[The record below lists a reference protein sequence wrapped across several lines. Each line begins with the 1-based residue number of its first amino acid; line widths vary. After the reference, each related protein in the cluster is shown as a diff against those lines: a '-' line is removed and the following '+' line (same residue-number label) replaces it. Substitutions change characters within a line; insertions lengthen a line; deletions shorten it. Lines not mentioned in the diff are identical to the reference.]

1 MRNYL
6 TRTTTVG
13 IALLLAGMLGVWFF
27 YGHKHSSWPYR
38 EPAPE
43 QALVLDWYQHA
54 LVCDRYAEGYNGPI
68 AARTYAYLGLAA
80 YETALSALDG
90 YLSMAG
96 HYPDLYLPV
105 WEHPEYP
112 LHLPSALNAC
122 YAFLFDHFFVT
133 VPPQVQE
140 AGHQL
145 KKKWEQIAAG
155 QVPQA
160 QHRASARFGREVAA
174 AVHQWSAK
182 DSLGHQAFFHNFER
196 SYVPPVQAGKWEPSK
211 LFPMPALLPYWGQVR
226 TFLVS
231 PQDLAVR
238 PLPEFSMDAGSPY
251 YIQALEL
258 YTVSSPLSFENKWI
272 AEFWSDDHHGLTF
285 SPSGRWISIANQVVA
300 QEQPHTDKLLE
311 TYLRLG
317 LVMHDAFVYCWHAKY
332 HYNQAR
338 PETLIQKIF
347 NPQWTP
353 LGHTPPFPAYP
364 SGHATIAAASAVVL
378 TKLYGDGYAL
388 TDESHR
394 GRTEFKGEP
403 RHFHSFQEM
412 AYENAYSRIPLG
424 VHLRMDCD
432 EGFRLGGLL
441 GKAHNQLHLQTH
453 SFSGK

>member
-6 TRTTTVG
+6 KRKTTIG
-13 IALLLAGMLGVWFF
+13 IALLLAAMLAVWFF
-27 YGHKHSSWPYR
+27 YNPTHHSWPYQQ
-38 EPAPE
+38 PVPE

-54 LVCDRYAEGYNGPI
+54 LECDRYAEGYNGPV

-80 YETALSALDG
+80 YETAVSALDG
-90 YLSMAG
+90 YLSMGG

-105 WEHPEYP
+105 WQQPEYP
-112 LHLPSALNAC
+112 IHLPSALNAC
-122 YAFLFDHFFVT
+122 YAFLFDRFFVT

-140 AGHQL
+140 AGQQL
-145 KKKWEQIAAG
+145 KRKWEQAASQ
-155 QVPQA
+155 QVPEA
-160 QHRASARFGREVAA
+160 QHLASARFGREVASA
-174 AVHQWSAK
+174 IYQWSAK

-196 SYVPPVQAGKWEPSK
+196 GYAPPTQAGKWTPST

-226 TFLVS
+226 PFLVS
-231 PQDLAVR
+231 PQDVPIH

-285 SPSGRWISIANQVVA
+285 SPPGRWISIANQVVV

-317 LVMHDAFVYCWHAKY
+317 LVLHDAFVHCWHAKY
-332 HYNQAR
+332 YYNQAR
-338 PETLIQKIF
+338 PEALIQKTF

-364 SGHATIAAASAVVL
+364 SGHATIAGAAAAVL

-403 RHFHSFQEM
+403 RHFRSFQEM

-432 EGFRLGGLL
+432 EGLRLGGVL
-441 GKAHNQLHLQTH
+441 GKIHNQLHLQTH
-453 SFSGK
+453 SLSGK